1 MKQGVWRKYTLSEVE
16 KLKRKLDRLFHPMIR
31 LRDQGKPCIDL
42 CGKQGVMQAGH
53 FRRRE
58 LRATRWDYRN
68 VNAQTAY
75 CNAWDNDTYRHAKGI
90 DERWGNGTAKK
101 LDDKSKKIKQWTGKE
116 LEQLIEATKNYDT
129 YVEVYNTIK
138 I

>member
-1 MKQGVWRKYTLSEVE
+1 MSEVE

-42 CGKQGVMQAGH
+42 CGGRGTLQAGH

-58 LRATRWDYRN
+58 LRSTRWDYRN
-68 VNAQTAY
+68 VNGQNAY
-75 CNAWDNDTYRHAKGI
+75 CNAWDNDTFRHAKGI
-90 DERWGNGTAKK
+90 DERWGKGTAQK
-101 LDDKSKKIKQWTGKE
+101 LDDISKTIKQWTGPE
-116 LEQLIEATKNYDT
+116 LEKLIEATKDYET
-129 YVEVYNTIK
+129 YVKTYNTMK